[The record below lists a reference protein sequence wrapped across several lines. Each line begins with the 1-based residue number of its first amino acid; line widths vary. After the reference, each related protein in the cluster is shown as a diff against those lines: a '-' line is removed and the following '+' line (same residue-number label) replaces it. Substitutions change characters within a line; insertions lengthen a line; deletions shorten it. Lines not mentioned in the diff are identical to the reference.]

1 MNTFDREERMR
12 RLMGGFNQ
20 EPEQPK
26 TSGLAVLLMLV
37 LRIALA
43 TVAVALVDV
52 GLDNEYDLSLW
63 NMVRLAFGGLLAVAL
78 MTSAMAETI
87 AQRLS
92 QQ

>member
-26 TSGLAVLLMLV
+26 ASGIAVLLMIVFRL
-37 LRIALA
+37 ALA
-43 TVAVALVDV
+43 TAAVALVDV

-63 NMVRLAFGGLLAVAL
+63 NMVRVAFGGLIATAL
-78 MTSAMAETI
+78 FTSAMAETI

-92 QQ
+92 Q

>member
-1 MNTFDREERMR
+1 MNSFDREERMR

-26 TSGLAVLLMLV
+26 ASGIAVLLMIV
-37 LRIALA
+37 LRLA
-43 TVAVALVDV
+43 MATAAVALVDV

-63 NMVRLAFGGLLAVAL
+63 NMVRVAFGGLIAVAL
-78 MTSAMAETI
+78 VASAAAETI

-92 QQ
+92 Q

>member
-1 MNTFDREERMR
+1 MNTFDREDRMR
-12 RLMGGFNQ
+12 RLMGGFAQ
-20 EPEQPK
+20 ESEQPK
-26 TSGLAVLLMLV
+26 ASGITVLFMIV

-63 NMVRLAFGGLLAVAL
+63 NMVRVAFGGLLAVAL
-78 MTSAMAETI
+78 LTSAMAETI

-92 QQ
+92 Q